1 MAFDGK
7 KSSCFRKSGDEIGCA
22 LIAILLV
29 AFSHQSGAHHSP
41 AEFDL
46 ATTVSFDAIVTEF
59 EWKNPH
65 VFIQV
70 DRIDGDGRV
79 TPLQIE
85 ADGVSMLLPHRWSR
99 DSLVPGDRVTV
110 VAYPSRRTDGRSLLG
125 YSITKQDGLVLAPN
139 PDRFQ
144 ATEPVRAGGSASIEG
159 VWLPRWDAFFG
170 LSSTRRQ
177 PTEELTRFWD
187 GPESAQLPLY
197 ECMPFSAPRIMVIP
211 VRSEIEVSTDRIL
224 IRVDWLDVERVIYLD
239 GRDHPA
245 DGSWTAQGHSV
256 GGWDGDTLVID
267 TMLFSPDS
275 MGDYSLPSGPD
286 RHIEER
292 LSLSD
297 NGESLSYE
305 FVLEDPEYLAAPLS
319 GGGVWD
325 YRPDLE
331 PSAVDCDL
339 EAAQRNLETTE

>member
-1 MAFDGK
+1 MAVG
-7 KSSCFRKSGDEIGCA
+7 SQA
-22 LIAILLV
+22 
-29 AFSHQSGAHHSP
+29 GAHHSP

-46 ATTVSFDAIVTEF
+46 AATVTFDAIVTEF

-70 DRIDGDGRV
+70 DRIDSDGRI

-85 ADGVSMLLPHRWSR
+85 ADGVSMLLPHSWSR
-99 DSLVPGDRVTV
+99 DSLAPGDRVRV
-110 VAYPSRRTDGRSLLG
+110 EAYPSRRAGGRSLLG
-125 YSITKQDGLVLAPN
+125 YAITRQDGLVLAPN

-144 ATEPVRAGGSASIEG
+144 ATNPMSAGRASGIDG

-170 LSSTRRQ
+170 LSNLRRQ
-177 PTEELTRFWD
+177 LTDEGRRFGD

-211 VRSEIEVSTDRIL
+211 VRTEIEVLADRVVLRI
-224 IRVDWLDVERVIYLD
+224 DWLDVERVIYLD
-239 GRDHPA
+239 GRAHPA
-245 DGSWTAQGHSV
+245 NGDRTLQGHSI
-256 GGWDGDTLVID
+256 GHWDDDSLVID
-267 TMLFSPDS
+267 TTLFSQDS
-275 MGDYSLPSGPD
+275 MGDYGLPSGQD

-292 LSLSD
+292 LTLSD
-297 NGESLSYE
+297 NGESLNYE
-305 FVLEDPEYLAAPLS
+305 FVLGDSEYLSAPLS

-325 YRPDLE
+325 YRPDLQ

-339 EAAQRNLETTE
+339 EAARRNLETAE

>member
-1 MAFDGK
+1 MAFDNKQSLWLRRPTDGIRDGL
-7 KSSCFRKSGDEIGCA
+7 F
-22 LIAILLV
+22 AILLL
-29 AFSHQSGAHHSP
+29 AANFQALAHHSP

-46 ATTVSFDAIVTEF
+46 TATVSFDAIVTEF

-70 DRIDGDGRV
+70 DRIDGDGQV
-79 TPLQIE
+79 TALQIE
-85 ADGVSMLLPHRWSR
+85 ADGVSMLLPHSWTRE
-99 DSLVPGDRVTV
+99 SLASGDRVTV

-144 ATEPVRAGGSASIEG
+144 ATETVSAGRSTSIEG
-159 VWLPRWDAFFG
+159 IWLPRWDAFFG
-170 LSSTRRQ
+170 LSSARRQ
-177 PTEELTRFWD
+177 LTEAGSRFRA

-197 ECMPFSAPRIMVIP
+197 ECIPFSAPRIMVIP
-211 VRSEIEVSTDRIL
+211 VRTEIEVLTDRVL

-245 DGSWTAQGHSV
+245 DGARTVQGHSA
-256 GGWDGDTLVID
+256 GHWDGDTLVID
-267 TMLFSPDS
+267 TTFFSADS
-275 MGDYSLPSGPD
+275 MGDYSLPSGAN

-319 GGGVWD
+319 GGGIWD

-331 PSAVDCDL
+331 ISDVDCDL
-339 EAAQRNLETTE
+339 EAARRNLETSE